1 MKTALVHD
9 DLVQRGGAERVVAAL
24 HDIFPEAPLY
34 TSVYDRRT
42 APPCFR
48 GMDVRTSFLQKWLGG
63 SGLLHK
69 FALPYFPRAFE
80 QFDFSDY
87 DLVVSSCSRF
97 AKGILTAP
105 ATCHVCYCHTPS
117 RFAWRPHEY
126 LAQSRSGRAFEPA
139 IRGTLSQLRT
149 WDVMSAQ
156 RVDYFIAN
164 SQTTAHRIRKYYRRE
179 VAAVV
184 PPPVETARF
193 EPVGADQVGDHFL
206 VVSRLVGYKRVDLA
220 VSACNQLGV
229 RLRVIGAG
237 PELASLKKRAGPTV
251 EFLGALPDAEVAAQ
265 YARCRALIFP
275 GEEDF
280 GLTPLEAMASGRPV
294 VAYRAGG
301 ALETVVAG
309 QTGLFF
315 SEQTPELLASVLR
328 SVSDYPFVPAALQA
342 HASRFDVSVFNQR
355 VREVVASVYQEH
367 ACSFGLSAERGRVFQ
382 NKCDYLLGH
391 STSPQPGHGTGLQPG
406 GDHAPSMPA
415 VSPVIHSPS
424 EVRVSVDH

>member
-1 MKTALVHD
+1 MKIALVHD

-42 APPCFR
+42 AAPCFR

-105 ATCHVCYCHTPS
+105 TTCHVCYCHTPS

-126 LAQSRSGRAFEPA
+126 LAQSRSGRAFGPA
-139 IRGTLSQLRT
+139 MRGTLSRLRA
-149 WDVMSAQ
+149 WDVTSAQ

-220 VSACNQLGV
+220 VDACNLIGA
-229 RLRVIGAG
+229 RLRVVGNG
-237 PELASLKKRAGPTV
+237 PELASLKRKAGPTI
-251 EFLGALPDAEVAAQ
+251 EFLGALPDAAVASE
-265 YARCRALIFP
+265 YARSRALIFP

-280 GLTPLEAMASGRPV
+280 GLTPVESMASGRPV

-301 ALETVVAG
+301 ALETVIAG

-315 SEQTPELLASVLR
+315 SEQTPGSLAAALQ
-328 SVSDYPFVPAALQA
+328 SVSNFPFVTAALQA
-342 HASRFDVSVFNQR
+342 QASRFDVSVFEGR
-355 VREVVASVYQEH
+355 MREVVEKVYQDYER
-367 ACSFGLSAERGRVFQ
+367 SYGLSAERGAVFQ
-382 NKCDYLLGH
+382 KKCDYLLQGAGFPRTEAMRGADLVLPE
-391 STSPQPGHGTGLQPG
+391 SGSLGCSDVTLSAPGNEF
-406 GDHAPSMPA
+406 S
-415 VSPVIHSPS
+415 SK
-424 EVRVSVDH
+424 

>member
-9 DLVQRGGAERVVAAL
+9 DLVQSGGAERVVAAL

-34 TSVYDRRT
+34 TSVYDPRT
-42 APPCFR
+42 APSCFKA
-48 GMDVRTSFLQKWLGG
+48 MDVRTSFLQRWLGG
-63 SGLLHK
+63 SGRMHK
-69 FALPYFPRAFE
+69 LALPYFPRAFE

-97 AKGILTAP
+97 AKGILTPP

-126 LAQSRSGRAFEPA
+126 LAQSQSGRVLGPLM
-139 IRGTLSQLRT
+139 RGTLSRLRAL
-149 WDVMSAQ
+149 DVMSAQ
-156 RVDYFIAN
+156 RVDYFVAN
-164 SQTTAHRIRKYYRRE
+164 SQTTAHRIRKFYRRE

-184 PPPVETARF
+184 PPPVATSRF
-193 EPVGADQVGDHFL
+193 APVGADQVGDHFL

-220 VSACNQLGV
+220 VSACNLLGAK
-229 RLRVIGAG
+229 LRVIGTG
-237 PELASLKKRAGPTV
+237 PELAGLKKIAGPTI
-251 EFLGALPDAEVAAQ
+251 EFLGSLPDAEVAAQ

-315 SEQTPELLASVLR
+315 SDQTPDSLATALKT
-328 SVSDYPFVPAALQA
+328 VSDYPFVTAALQA
-342 HASRFDVSVFNQR
+342 HASRFDVSVFGQR
-355 VREVVASVYQEH
+355 MRDVVESVYADH
-367 ACSFGLSAERGRVFQ
+367 ALAFGLSCERGEIFGKGSAGFRAPAPERVTDADLRLFSQ
-382 NKCDYLLGH
+382 WEK
-391 STSPQPGHGTGLQPG
+391 
-406 GDHAPSMPA
+406 
-415 VSPVIHSPS
+415 
-424 EVRVSVDH
+424 